1 MDEKKEKIDDK
12 KPEEKT
18 DDKKTDNKKTDNK
31 KTEEENK
38 QLETIDSIKS
48 KLENTISLSCE
59 LIFEALLDGVENK
72 CTKAEIYESVNKKI
86 TEIKTKLSEDIDA
99 LSDEDKKSL
108 DEFVNKIT
116 DDKISLLIKKLSQY
130 KINVEDTKED
140 KQDKKEED
148 SNKPAVNYNASS
160 SDYLYKNVSYSGTDI
175 VVTAQLCIGNTKSEF
190 MTMGSL
196 QTITYSVYDRMEPI
210 HSLGNVNAKDYVHTH
225 RYIAGSMVFAV
236 FDQHWAK
243 EFIEKYC
250 KSAGIAE
257 SEKILTDEIPPMN
270 ITISMGNEYGSSS
283 RTALYGVRLFNEG
296 MTMSVN
302 DIYTEHTYQFVA
314 LNIDYLENV
323 QLPSESRNP
332 NFDLSTLA
340 PKEIEDKKP
349 QQINESTDKKN
360 EDNDND
366 KKDEDSSTEEDNR
379 IKINGLSSDDY
390 INNAME
396 SLSKNGK
403 KVTLS
408 KIQNKALDDV
418 TKDYKKE
425 LKTIETEYKEKI
437 KKGEAT
443 KVDLENKKAQ
453 LKKDWKDIK
462 TEIKIYINTAKREVS
477 DLEE

>member
-18 DDKKTDNKKTDNK
+18 DDKKTDDK

-140 KQDKKEED
+140 KQDKKNED

-349 QQINESTDKKN
+349 QQINESTDKKD

-425 LKTIETEYKEKI
+425 LKTIEAEYKEKI

>member
-1 MDEKKEKIDDK
+1 MDTKK
-12 KPEEKT
+12 EKT
-18 DDKKTDNKKTDNK
+18 DDKKP
-31 KTEEENK
+31 EEENK
-38 QLETIDSIKS
+38 QLETIDSIKN
-48 KLENTISLSCE
+48 KLENTISLACE
-59 LIFEALLDGVENK
+59 SIYDALGNTENS
-72 CTKAEIYESVNKKI
+72 CTKAEISESVNKKI
-86 TEIKTKLSEDIDA
+86 AEIKTKLSEDIDA
-99 LSDEDKKSL
+99 LLDEDKKNL
-108 DEFVNKIT
+108 DEFINKIT
-116 DDKISLLIKKLSQY
+116 DDKISLLVEKLSQSGI
-130 KINVEDTKED
+130 KIEDAEED
-140 KQDKKEED
+140 KKNEKEED
-148 SNKPAVNYNASS
+148 NKPAVNYNASS
-160 SDYLYKNVSYSGTDI
+160 SDYLYKNVSYSGTDM

-250 KSAGIAE
+250 RSAGIAE

-283 RTALYGVRLFNEG
+283 RTALYSVRLFNEG

-323 QLPSESRNP
+323 QLPSESRDP

-340 PKEIEDKKP
+340 PKEIENQKP
-349 QQINESTDKKN
+349 QQTNESSDDKKEEN
-360 EDNDND
+360 SDDD
-366 KKDEDSSTEEDNR
+366 KKDEDNSTEENNK

-396 SLSKNGK
+396 SLSKDGK

-425 LKTIETEYKEKI
+425 LKTIESEYKEKI
-437 KKGEAT
+437 KNGEAT

>member
-1 MDEKKEKIDDK
+1 MDAKKEKIDDK
-12 KPEEKT
+12 KPEE
-18 DDKKTDNKKTDNK
+18 KTDNK

-59 LIFEALLDGVENK
+59 SIFEALLNSVENK

-130 KINVEDTKED
+130 KINVEDAKED
-140 KQDKKEED
+140 KQDKKNED

-323 QLPSESRNP
+323 QLPSESRDP

-349 QQINESTDKKN
+349 QQTNESTDKKN

-425 LKTIETEYKEKI
+425 LKTIEAEYKEKI
-437 KKGEAT
+437 KNGEAT

>member
-1 MDEKKEKIDDK
+1 MNKKKEKIDDK
-12 KPEEKT
+12 KP
-18 DDKKTDNKKTDNK
+18 
-31 KTEEENK
+31 EEENK

-59 LIFEALLDGVENK
+59 SIFEALLNSVESK

-116 DDKISLLIKKLSQY
+116 DDKISLLVKKLSQH

-140 KQDKKEED
+140 KQDKKNED

-349 QQINESTDKKN
+349 QQTNESTDKKN

-425 LKTIETEYKEKI
+425 LKTIEAEYKEKI

-443 KVDLENKKAQ
+443 KVDLENKKVQ

>member
-1 MDEKKEKIDDK
+1 MDTKKEKIDDK
-12 KPEEKT
+12 KPEE
-18 DDKKTDNKKTDNK
+18 

-148 SNKPAVNYNASS
+148 IKPAVNYNASS

-323 QLPSESRNP
+323 QLPSESRDP

-349 QQINESTDKKN
+349 QQTNESTDKKN

>member
-18 DDKKTDNKKTDNK
+18 DDK

-59 LIFEALLDGVENK
+59 SIFEALLNSVENK

-130 KINVEDTKED
+130 KINVEDAKED
-140 KQDKKEED
+140 KQDKKNED

-323 QLPSESRNP
+323 QLPSESRDP

>member
-1 MDEKKEKIDDK
+1 MNKKKEKIDDK
-12 KPEEKT
+12 KP
-18 DDKKTDNKKTDNK
+18 
-31 KTEEENK
+31 EEENK

-116 DDKISLLIKKLSQY
+116 DDKISLLVKKLSQH

-140 KQDKKEED
+140 KQDKKNED

-323 QLPSESRNP
+323 QLPSESRDP

-349 QQINESTDKKN
+349 QQTNESTDKKN

-425 LKTIETEYKEKI
+425 LKTIEAEYKEKI

>member
-12 KPEEKT
+12 KPEE
-18 DDKKTDNKKTDNK
+18 KTDNK

-130 KINVEDTKED
+130 KINVEDAKED
-140 KQDKKEED
+140 KQDKKNED

-349 QQINESTDKKN
+349 QQINESTDKKD

-366 KKDEDSSTEEDNR
+366 KKDEDSSTEEYNR

>member
-12 KPEEKT
+12 KP
-18 DDKKTDNKKTDNK
+18 
-31 KTEEENK
+31 EEENK

-59 LIFEALLDGVENK
+59 SIFEALLNSVENK

-140 KQDKKEED
+140 KQDKKNED

-323 QLPSESRNP
+323 QLPSESRDP

-349 QQINESTDKKN
+349 QQTNESTDKKN

>member
-12 KPEEKT
+12 KP
-18 DDKKTDNKKTDNK
+18 DNK

-59 LIFEALLDGVENK
+59 SIFEALLDSVEKK

-86 TEIKTKLSEDIDA
+86 TEIKTKLSEDINA
-99 LSDEDKKSL
+99 LSDEDKKNL

-116 DDKISLLIKKLSQY
+116 DDKISLLVKKLSQH

-148 SNKPAVNYNASS
+148 IKPAVNYNASS

-349 QQINESTDKKN
+349 QQTNESTDKKN
-360 EDNDND
+360 EDNDNN

-425 LKTIETEYKEKI
+425 LKTIEAEYKEKI

>member
-1 MDEKKEKIDDK
+1 MDAKKEKIDDK
-12 KPEEKT
+12 KPEE
-18 DDKKTDNKKTDNK
+18 KTDNK

-116 DDKISLLIKKLSQY
+116 DDKISLLIKKLSQH

-148 SNKPAVNYNASS
+148 IKPAVNYNASS

-349 QQINESTDKKN
+349 QQTNESTDKKN

-425 LKTIETEYKEKI
+425 LKTIEAEYKEKI

>member
-12 KPEEKT
+12 KP
-18 DDKKTDNKKTDNK
+18 
-31 KTEEENK
+31 EEENK

-72 CTKAEIYESVNKKI
+72 CTKTEIYESVNKKI
-86 TEIKTKLSEDIDA
+86 TEIKTKFSEDIDA

-116 DDKISLLIKKLSQY
+116 DDKISLLIKKLSQH

-140 KQDKKEED
+140 KQDKKNED

-175 VVTAQLCIGNTKSEF
+175 VVTAQLCIGNTKSEI

-323 QLPSESRNP
+323 QLPSESRDP

-349 QQINESTDKKN
+349 QQTNESTDKKN
-360 EDNDND
+360 EDNDNNND

-425 LKTIETEYKEKI
+425 LKTIEAEYKEKI

>member
-12 KPEEKT
+12 KPEE
-18 DDKKTDNKKTDNK
+18 KTDNK

-59 LIFEALLDGVENK
+59 LIFEALLDGIENK

-148 SNKPAVNYNASS
+148 IKPAVNYNASS

-366 KKDEDSSTEEDNR
+366 KKDEDNSTEEDNR

-390 INNAME
+390 INNAIE
-396 SLSKNGK
+396 SLSNNGK

-425 LKTIETEYKEKI
+425 LKTIEAEYKEKI

>member
-12 KPEEKT
+12 KP
-18 DDKKTDNKKTDNK
+18 
-31 KTEEENK
+31 EEENK

-116 DDKISLLIKKLSQY
+116 DDKISLLIKKLSQH

-140 KQDKKEED
+140 KQDKKNED

-349 QQINESTDKKN
+349 QQTNESTDKKN

-379 IKINGLSSDDY
+379 IKINGLSSDNY

>member
-1 MDEKKEKIDDK
+1 MDKKKEKIDD
-12 KPEEKT
+12 
-18 DDKKTDNKKTDNK
+18 K

-59 LIFEALLDGVENK
+59 SIFEALLNSVENK

-116 DDKISLLIKKLSQY
+116 DDKISLLVKKLSQH

-140 KQDKKEED
+140 KQDKKNED

-349 QQINESTDKKN
+349 QQTNESTDKKN

>member
-12 KPEEKT
+12 KPEE
-18 DDKKTDNKKTDNK
+18 KTDNKKTDNK

-48 KLENTISLSCE
+48 KLENTISLSCK
-59 LIFEALLDGVENK
+59 LIFEALLGGVENK

-86 TEIKTKLSEDIDA
+86 TEIKTKFSEDIDA

-148 SNKPAVNYNASS
+148 IKPAVNYNASS

-349 QQINESTDKKN
+349 QQTNESTDKKN

-366 KKDEDSSTEEDNR
+366 KKDEDGSTEEDNR

-437 KKGEAT
+437 KNGEAT

>member
-1 MDEKKEKIDDK
+1 MDAKKEKIDDK

-18 DDKKTDNKKTDNK
+18 DDKKT
-31 KTEEENK
+31 EEENK
-38 QLETIDSIKS
+38 QLEPIDSIKN
-48 KLENTISLSCE
+48 KLENTISLACE
-59 LIFEALLDGVENK
+59 SICDALGNTENS
-72 CTKAEIYESVNKKI
+72 CTKAEISESVNKKI

-99 LSDEDKKSL
+99 LSDKDKKSL
-108 DEFVNKIT
+108 DEFINKTT
-116 DDKISLLIKKLSQY
+116 DDKISLLIEKLSQSGI
-130 KINVEDTKED
+130 KIEDNEED
-140 KQDKKEED
+140 KQDKKKED
-148 SNKPAVNYNASS
+148 SKPTVNYNASS
-160 SDYLYKNVSYSGTDI
+160 SDYLYKNVSYSGTDM

-283 RTALYGVRLFNEG
+283 RIALYSVRLFNEG

-323 QLPSESRNP
+323 QLPSESRDP

-340 PKEIEDKKP
+340 PKEIEDQKP
-349 QQINESTDKKN
+349 QQTNESTDKKS

-425 LKTIETEYKEKI
+425 FKTIEAEYKEKI

>member
-1 MDEKKEKIDDK
+1 MDAKKEKIDDK
-12 KPEEKT
+12 KP
-18 DDKKTDNKKTDNK
+18 
-31 KTEEENK
+31 EENK

-72 CTKAEIYESVNKKI
+72 YTKAEIYESVNKKI

-116 DDKISLLIKKLSQY
+116 DDKISLLVKKLSQY
-130 KINVEDTKED
+130 KIKVEDAKED
-140 KQDKKEED
+140 KQDKKEE
-148 SNKPAVNYNASS
+148 NIKPAVNYNASS

-323 QLPSESRNP
+323 QLPSESRSP

>member
-1 MDEKKEKIDDK
+1 MDSKKEKIDDK
-12 KPEEKT
+12 KPEE
-18 DDKKTDNKKTDNK
+18 KTDNK

-130 KINVEDTKED
+130 KIKVEDTKEN

-148 SNKPAVNYNASS
+148 IKPAVNYNASS

-257 SEKILTDEIPPMN
+257 SEKILTDEMPPMN

-323 QLPSESRNP
+323 QLPSESRDP

-340 PKEIEDKKP
+340 PKEIEDQKP
-349 QQINESTDKKN
+349 QQINESTDKKS

-366 KKDEDSSTEEDNR
+366 KKDEDNNTEEDNR

-425 LKTIETEYKEKI
+425 LKTIEAEYKEKI

>member
-1 MDEKKEKIDDK
+1 MDAKKEKIDD
-12 KPEEKT
+12 
-18 DDKKTDNKKTDNK
+18 K

-59 LIFEALLDGVENK
+59 SIFEALLNSVENK

-116 DDKISLLIKKLSQY
+116 DDKISLLIKKLSQH

-140 KQDKKEED
+140 KQDKKNED

-349 QQINESTDKKN
+349 QQTNESTDKKN

-366 KKDEDSSTEEDNR
+366 KKDEDSSTEEDNK

-425 LKTIETEYKEKI
+425 LKTIEAEYKEKI

>member
-1 MDEKKEKIDDK
+1 MNAKKEKIDD
-12 KPEEKT
+12 
-18 DDKKTDNKKTDNK
+18 K

-116 DDKISLLIKKLSQY
+116 DDKISLLVKKLSQH

-140 KQDKKEED
+140 KQDKKNED

-349 QQINESTDKKN
+349 QQTNESTDKKN

-425 LKTIETEYKEKI
+425 LKTIEAEYKEKI

-443 KVDLENKKAQ
+443 KVDLESKKAQ

>member
-1 MDEKKEKIDDK
+1 MDAKKEKIDDK
-12 KPEEKT
+12 KPEE
-18 DDKKTDNKKTDNK
+18 KTDNK

-116 DDKISLLIKKLSQY
+116 DDKISLLVKKLSQH

-148 SNKPAVNYNASS
+148 IKPAVNYNASS

-349 QQINESTDKKN
+349 QQTNESTDKKD

-425 LKTIETEYKEKI
+425 LKTIEAEYKEKI

>member
-18 DDKKTDNKKTDNK
+18 DDKKTDNK

-86 TEIKTKLSEDIDA
+86 TEIKTKFSEDIDA

-130 KINVEDTKED
+130 KINVEDAKED
-140 KQDKKEED
+140 KQDKKNED

-323 QLPSESRNP
+323 QLPSESRDP

-349 QQINESTDKKN
+349 QQTNESTDKKN
-360 EDNDND
+360 EDKEND

-425 LKTIETEYKEKI
+425 LKTIEAEYKEKI

>member
-12 KPEEKT
+12 KPEE
-18 DDKKTDNKKTDNK
+18 KTDNK

-148 SNKPAVNYNASS
+148 IKPAVNYNASS

-349 QQINESTDKKN
+349 QQTNESTDKKN
-360 EDNDND
+360 EDNDNN

-425 LKTIETEYKEKI
+425 LKTIEAEYKEKI

>member
-18 DDKKTDNKKTDNK
+18 DDK

-59 LIFEALLDGVENK
+59 SIFEALLNSVENK

-116 DDKISLLIKKLSQY
+116 DDKISLLVKKLSQH

-140 KQDKKEED
+140 KQDKKNED
-148 SNKPAVNYNASS
+148 IKPAVNYNASS

-283 RTALYGVRLFNEG
+283 RTALYGVRLFNDG

-323 QLPSESRNP
+323 QLPSESRDP

-349 QQINESTDKKN
+349 QQTNESTDKKN

-425 LKTIETEYKEKI
+425 LKTIEAEYKEKI

>member
-1 MDEKKEKIDDK
+1 MDAKKEKIDDK
-12 KPEEKT
+12 KPEE
-18 DDKKTDNKKTDNK
+18 KTDNK

-59 LIFEALLDGVENK
+59 SIFEALLNSVENK

-116 DDKISLLIKKLSQY
+116 DDKISLLIKKLSQH

-140 KQDKKEED
+140 KQDKKNED

-243 EFIEKYC
+243 EFIEKYF

-349 QQINESTDKKN
+349 QQTNESTDKKN

-425 LKTIETEYKEKI
+425 LKTIEAEYKEKI

>member
-18 DDKKTDNKKTDNK
+18 DDKKTDNK

-86 TEIKTKLSEDIDA
+86 TEIKTKFSEDIDA

-130 KINVEDTKED
+130 KINVEDAKED
-140 KQDKKEED
+140 KQDKKNED

-323 QLPSESRNP
+323 QFPSESRDP

-349 QQINESTDKKN
+349 QQTNESTDKKN

-425 LKTIETEYKEKI
+425 LKTIEAEYKEKI

>member
-1 MDEKKEKIDDK
+1 MD
-12 KPEEKT
+12 
-18 DDKKTDNKKTDNK
+18 KKTDNK

-86 TEIKTKLSEDIDA
+86 TEIKTKFSEDIDA

-130 KINVEDTKED
+130 KINVEDAKEN
-140 KQDKKEED
+140 KQDKKNED

-323 QLPSESRNP
+323 QFPSESRDP

-349 QQINESTDKKN
+349 QQTNESTDKKN

-366 KKDEDSSTEEDNR
+366 KKDEDNSTEEDNR

-425 LKTIETEYKEKI
+425 LKTIEAEYKEKI

>member
-1 MDEKKEKIDDK
+1 MDTKKEKIDDK
-12 KPEEKT
+12 KPEE
-18 DDKKTDNKKTDNK
+18 KTDNK

-59 LIFEALLDGVENK
+59 SIFEALLNSVENK

-116 DDKISLLIKKLSQY
+116 DDKISLLIKKLSQHEI
-130 KINVEDTKED
+130 KVEDAKED

-148 SNKPAVNYNASS
+148 IKPAVNYNASS

-349 QQINESTDKKN
+349 QQTNESTDKKN

-425 LKTIETEYKEKI
+425 LKTIEAEYKEKI

>member
-1 MDEKKEKIDDK
+1 MNKKKEKIDDK
-12 KPEEKT
+12 KP
-18 DDKKTDNKKTDNK
+18 
-31 KTEEENK
+31 EEENK

-130 KINVEDTKED
+130 KINVEDAKED
-140 KQDKKEED
+140 KQDKKNED

-323 QLPSESRNP
+323 QLPSESRDP

-349 QQINESTDKKN
+349 QQTNESTDKKN

-425 LKTIETEYKEKI
+425 LKTIEAEYKEKI

>member
-1 MDEKKEKIDDK
+1 MNKKKEKIDDK
-12 KPEEKT
+12 KPEE
-18 DDKKTDNKKTDNK
+18 KTDNK

-148 SNKPAVNYNASS
+148 IKPAVNYNASS

-349 QQINESTDKKN
+349 QQTNESTDKKN

-403 KVTLS
+403 KITLS

-425 LKTIETEYKEKI
+425 LKTIEAEYKEKI

>member
-18 DDKKTDNKKTDNK
+18 DDKKTDNK

-116 DDKISLLIKKLSQY
+116 DDKISLLVKKLSQH

-140 KQDKKEED
+140 KQDKKNED

-225 RYIAGSMVFAV
+225 RYIAGSMIFAV

-323 QLPSESRNP
+323 QLPSESRDP
-332 NFDLSTLA
+332 NFDLS
-340 PKEIEDKKP
+340 KEIEDKKP
-349 QQINESTDKKN
+349 QQTNESTDKKN

-425 LKTIETEYKEKI
+425 LKTIEAEYKEKI

>member
-18 DDKKTDNKKTDNK
+18 DDKKTDNK

-86 TEIKTKLSEDIDA
+86 TEIKTKFSEDIDA

-130 KINVEDTKED
+130 KINVEDAKED
-140 KQDKKEED
+140 KQDKKNED

-323 QLPSESRNP
+323 QLPSESRDP

-349 QQINESTDKKN
+349 QQTNESTDKKN

-425 LKTIETEYKEKI
+425 LKTIEAEYKEKI

>member
-18 DDKKTDNKKTDNK
+18 DDKKTDNK

-59 LIFEALLDGVENK
+59 SIFEALLNSVENK

-116 DDKISLLIKKLSQY
+116 DDKISLLVKKLSQH

-140 KQDKKEED
+140 KQDKKNED

-349 QQINESTDKKN
+349 QQTNESTDKKN
-360 EDNDND
+360 ENNDND
-366 KKDEDSSTEEDNR
+366 KKDEDGSTEEDNR

>member
-1 MDEKKEKIDDK
+1 MDAKKEKIDDK
-12 KPEEKT
+12 KPEE
-18 DDKKTDNKKTDNK
+18 KTDNK

-116 DDKISLLIKKLSQY
+116 DDKISLLVKKLSQH
-130 KINVEDTKED
+130 KIKVEDTKED
-140 KQDKKEED
+140 KQDKKEE
-148 SNKPAVNYNASS
+148 NIKPAVNYNASS

-323 QLPSESRNP
+323 QLPSESRDP

-349 QQINESTDKKN
+349 QQTNESTDKKN

-366 KKDEDSSTEEDNR
+366 KKDEDNSTEEDNR

-425 LKTIETEYKEKI
+425 LKTIEAEYKEKI

>member
-18 DDKKTDNKKTDNK
+18 DDKKTDNK

-116 DDKISLLIKKLSQY
+116 DDKISLLVKKLSQH

-140 KQDKKEED
+140 KQDKKNED

-323 QLPSESRNP
+323 QLPSESRDP

-349 QQINESTDKKN
+349 QQTNESTDKKN

-425 LKTIETEYKEKI
+425 LKTIEAEYKEKI

>member
-18 DDKKTDNKKTDNK
+18 DDKKTDNK

-130 KINVEDTKED
+130 KINVEDAKED
-140 KQDKKEED
+140 KQDKKNED

-323 QLPSESRNP
+323 QLPSESRDP

-349 QQINESTDKKN
+349 QQTNESTDKKN

-366 KKDEDSSTEEDNR
+366 KKDEDNSTEEDNR

-437 KKGEAT
+437 KKGKAT

>member
-1 MDEKKEKIDDK
+1 MDTKKEKIDDK
-12 KPEEKT
+12 KPEE
-18 DDKKTDNKKTDNK
+18 

-99 LSDEDKKSL
+99 LSDEDKKNL

-116 DDKISLLIKKLSQY
+116 DDKISLLVKKLSQH

-140 KQDKKEED
+140 KQDKKNED

-323 QLPSESRNP
+323 QLPSESRDP

-349 QQINESTDKKN
+349 QQTNESTDKKN

-425 LKTIETEYKEKI
+425 LKTIEAEYKEKI

>member
-1 MDEKKEKIDDK
+1 MNAKKEKIDD
-12 KPEEKT
+12 
-18 DDKKTDNKKTDNK
+18 K

-116 DDKISLLIKKLSQY
+116 DDKISLLVKKLSQH

-140 KQDKKEED
+140 KQDKKNED

-349 QQINESTDKKN
+349 QQTNESTDKKN

-425 LKTIETEYKEKI
+425 LKTIEAEYKEKI

-443 KVDLENKKAQ
+443 KIDLENKKVQ